1 LLANGDGDP
10 VAFRLT
16 AGQAGEYAEAIHL
29 LEGRQAE
36 IVMADKGYDSAA
48 IVAKVQSLGAT
59 AVIPSRRCCK
69 VQRSYDRD
77 LYKQR
82 NRIERCFNRLKHFRR
97 LATRY
102 CKSATN
108 FRAVVALACSG
119 IRLRKYVDTA

>member
-1 LLANGDGDP
+1 MANGLGDP

-36 IVMADKGYDSAA
+36 VVLADKGYDSAA
-48 IVAKVQSLGAT
+48 IVAKIESLGAT
-59 AVIPSRRCCK
+59 AVIPSRRNCK
-69 VQRSYDRD
+69 VQRTYNRE

-82 NRIERCFNRLKHFRR
+82 NRIERCFNHLKHFRR

-108 FRAVVALACSG
+108 FRATVALACAWIHLS
-119 IRLRKYVDTA
+119 RYVDTA